1 MGLWSPHYN
10 QRVHVIGP
18 PISSIDETLTDER
31 EGKRESEIEGI
42 FAEFNKSWMT
52 YWDAYVELQN
62 QLYESIKAA
71 REVSWLAATDTKKI
85 SEINSAQRDLF
96 ASMPRR
102 MDYMPIGEIS
112 RNLETAVSKLEALQA
127 ILVVEKEMCKRLEE
141 ATGVLK
147 ERAKIAEEAL
157 TKAQS

>member
-1 MGLWSPHYN
+1 MSAG
-10 QRVHVIGP
+10 R
-18 PISSIDETLTDER
+18 D
-31 EGKRESEIEGI
+31 GKRENEIESI

-71 REVSWLAATDTKKI
+71 RDVTWLAATDTRKI
-85 SEINSAQRDLF
+85 SEINSAQRELF

-102 MDYMPIGEIS
+102 MDYMPLGEIS
-112 RNLETAVSKLEALQA
+112 RNLETAVSKLEALQT
-127 ILVVEKEMCKRLEE
+127 ILSAEKEMCKRLED

-147 ERAKIAEEAL
+147 ERARITEEAL
-157 TKAQS
+157 TNAKR